1 MVDQSMSSI
10 AIGNQAAA
18 SSQKRDCIAIGTNA
32 AYQHQDNSSIAIGFS
47 SGHTRQ
53 GYNSIAIGYESG
65 YIDQC
70 MNSIAIGFKAG
81 RTNQQQNS
89 ISINASST
97 PYNVDVSDTLYIKPI
112 RDYNPIIH
120 NLKTA
125 LLQYDTSTNEV
136 KENLNINIHN
146 IIAED
151 ASFSNLDVSGI
162 TTLYG
167 DLLTDSSKVKI
178 PVSYSTYS
186 VAQGSDLSSNVTL
199 AVNTWHDLTADGYE
213 VTMQPLSSL
222 SYIYLQFKVNYVCSN
237 EIEQTISFRIKN
249 NSGAIIFSDLSM
261 GTLMGVTARNIY
273 NGTFIDTTGYS
284 SPVTYHLEYLICD
297 DASNN
302 LDVSSGIL
310 GSNHGNSNFV
320 MAQELYI
327 PE

>member
-1 MVDQSMSSI
+1 
-10 AIGNQAAA
+10 
-18 SSQKRDCIAIGTNA
+18 
-32 AYQHQDNSSIAIGFS
+32 
-47 SGHTRQ
+47 
-53 GYNSIAIGYESG
+53 
-65 YIDQC
+65 

-112 RDYNPIIH
+112 RNYNPIEH
-120 NLKTA
+120 HLQTA

-151 ASFSNLDVSGI
+151 ASLSNLDVSFDLLVIGDACFNSNVDISDHFTVHGDVSLNSNVDICDHLIVHGDVSLNANLDVSGI
-162 TTLYG
+162 TTLYS

-186 VAQGSDLSSNVTL
+186 VAKGADLSSNVTVQ
-199 AVNTWHDLTADGYE
+199 VNTWHDLTADGYT
-213 VTMQPLSSL
+213 VTMDPMSSL
-222 SYIYLQFKVNYVCSN
+222 SYVYLQFKVNYVCSN

-261 GTLMGVTARNIY
+261 GTLMGVTARGIY
-273 NGTFIDTTGYS
+273 NGTFIDMTGYS